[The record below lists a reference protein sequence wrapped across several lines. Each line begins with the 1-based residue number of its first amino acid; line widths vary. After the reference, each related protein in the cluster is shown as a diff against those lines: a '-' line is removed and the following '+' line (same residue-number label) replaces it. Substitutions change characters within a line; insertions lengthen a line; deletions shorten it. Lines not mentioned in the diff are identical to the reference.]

1 MTYVLITMVNKI
13 QYKSVEVAKLTLKLP
28 DLCNSTVREFNPSN
42 TYMCTFLLPPL
53 QKIDLGNE
61 KHYNLQSRSLQA
73 LTGARRI

>member
-13 QYKSVEVAKLTLKLP
+13 QYKSVVIAKLTLKLP

-61 KHYNLQSRSLQA
+61 KH
-73 LTGARRI
+73 

>member
-1 MTYVLITMVNKI
+1 MVNKI

-53 QKIDLGNE
+53 QEIDLGNE
-61 KHYNLQSRSLQA
+61 KH
-73 LTGARRI
+73 